1 MAYDTLDS
9 LFSAPTLAF
18 DVESTGTHTR
28 RDVPIG
34 FSIAGDAD
42 NGFFI
47 PVDDRYHCQL
57 LADEKAYIAHNG
69 KYDRSMVLKLGITV
83 DNICDTMIAAHLC
96 EEAELNLPYLIAL
109 KTGRKIREFTEFG
122 KNLLMASYEELAEY
136 FSHHARAAWILWYG
150 YRDDRY
156 NWPGYQQILED
167 KKLSSVFWDLEMPL
181 VPVLSDME
189 YNGVAIDRSYLSELG
204 SYFDEKIELLDHALG
219 YWADKYNRKVNFN
232 SPDQVADLFYD
243 HIKIK
248 PPPFKTRSGR
258 YTLEGKYLDG
268 IKDTHPIIPR
278 YLEYKRLQK
287 LKGTYVNALLRNMI
301 EGRVYGNF
309 NQTGTR
315 TSRLSSSGPNLQN
328 IPQRTEIGRR
338 IRTAFIAREGFSLVK
353 ADADQVELKMMA
365 IWSKDK
371 YLLEAFRLNK
381 DIHLETALR
390 MFNDASR
397 RPEGKTANFQMIYGG
412 GSQRQ
417 RDMFFVAYPGVL
429 IWTNNALARARGL
442 KYVRTLFGRIRTIP
456 ELGHGIEKVA
466 AHGDREAIS
475 TLIQG
480 STAEVVKVGMRRI
493 WEDIQGT
500 DIKMVL
506 QVHDEVVFEVPDA
519 QVKEFSHHVKERLQY
534 DELDLPITYSVS
546 TGKNW
551 NTMTKVNTEVN

>member
-1 MAYDTLDS
+1 MYDTLDS
-9 LFSAPTLAF
+9 LFDAPTLAF

-28 RDVPIG
+28 KDIPIG
-34 FSIAGDAD
+34 FSVAGNAD
-42 NGFFI
+42 NGFFV
-47 PVDDRYHCQL
+47 PVDDRYYCQL
-57 LADEKAYIAHNG
+57 LADNKAYIAHNG
-69 KYDRSMVLKLGITV
+69 KYDRSMMLKLGITI

-109 KTGRKIREFTEFG
+109 HTGRKVREFSSFG
-122 KNLLMASYEELAEY
+122 KNLLIAPYQDLAEY
-136 FSHHARAAWILWYG
+136 FEHHARAAWILWYG
-150 YRDDRY
+150 YHDEHH

-167 KKLSSVFWDLEMPL
+167 KKLTNVFWDLEMPL
-181 VPVLSDME
+181 IPVLSDME
-189 YNGVAIDRSYLSELG
+189 SNGVAIDRQYLSELG
-204 SYFDEKIELLDHALG
+204 DYFDQRIELLDYALG
-219 YWADKYNRKVNFN
+219 YWSEKYNRVVNFN
-232 SPDQVADLFYD
+232 SPDQVADLFYN
-243 HIKIK
+243 HLRIKT
-248 PPPFKTRSGR
+248 PPFKTRSGR
-258 YTLEGKYLDG
+258 YSLEGKYLET
-268 IKDTHPIIPR
+268 IKNTHPVIPR

-287 LKGTYVNALLRNMI
+287 LKGTYVNSLLRDMI
-301 EGRVYGNF
+301 EGRIYGNF

-338 IRTAFIAREGFSLVK
+338 IRTAFIAREGCSLVK

-365 IWSKDK
+365 IWSEDK
-371 YLLEAFRLNK
+371 YLLEAFKLNK

-390 MFNDASR
+390 MYNDAAR

-412 GSQRQ
+412 GSQKQ

-429 IWTNNALARARGL
+429 DWTNRVLGLARVQGF
-442 KYVRTLFGRIRTIP
+442 VRTLFGRIRTIP
-456 ELGHGIEKVA
+456 EIQSNIQKMA

-506 QVHDEVVFEVPDA
+506 QVHDEVVFEVPDS
-519 QVKEFSHHVKERLQY
+519 QVEEFSHHVKKRLQY
-534 DELDLPITYSVS
+534 DEFEIPITYSVS
-546 TGKNW
+546 VGKNW
-551 NTMTKVNTEVN
+551 STMTKVNTEVN